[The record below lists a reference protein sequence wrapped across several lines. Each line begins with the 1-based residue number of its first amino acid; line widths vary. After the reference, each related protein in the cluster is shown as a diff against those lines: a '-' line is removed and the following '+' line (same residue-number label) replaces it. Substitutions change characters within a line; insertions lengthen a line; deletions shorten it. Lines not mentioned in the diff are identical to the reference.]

1 MLYSLPFK
9 MTHRK
14 ATSFMNNVKQNEVLV
29 LTTIAGVGVVSIVI
43 FAYILWVKP
52 RYLHMP
58 IYENYE
64 KVDEGEGIAQTE
76 IV

>member
-1 MLYSLPFK
+1 
-9 MTHRK
+9 
-14 ATSFMNNVKQNEVLV
+14 MNTVNHNETMV
-29 LTTIAGVGVVSIVI
+29 LTCIAGVGVAAIVI

-58 IYENYE
+58 IYENYD
-64 KVDEGEGIAQTE
+64 KVDDGSAETE

>member
-1 MLYSLPFK
+1 
-9 MTHRK
+9 
-14 ATSFMNNVKQNEVLV
+14 MNNVKQNEALV

>member
-14 ATSFMNNVKQNEVLV
+14 ATSFMNTVKQNEAFV
-29 LTTIAGVGVVSIVI
+29 LTSIAGVGVVSIFI

-52 RYLHMP
+52 RFLLMP

>member
-1 MLYSLPFK
+1 

-14 ATSFMNNVKQNEVLV
+14 ATSFMNNVKQNEALV
-29 LTTIAGVGVVSIVI
+29 LTSIAGVGVVSIVI
-43 FAYILWVKP
+43 FAYILWTKP
-52 RYLHMP
+52 RYLLMP

-64 KVDEGEGIAQTE
+64 KVDEGIAETE